1 MICFKHSI
9 LIFYF
14 FKNLIQI
21 LGYPDSKPKAEKG
34 DPGTDGKPGL
44 PGYNAG
50 NLIISTYETLY
61 KEKLKFIAQ
70 GGQGGPG
77 QEG

>member
-1 MICFKHSI
+1 
-9 LIFYF
+9 L
-14 FKNLIQI
+14 LQI
-21 LGYPDSKPKAEKG
+21 PGYPDGKIKAEKG
-34 DPGTDGKPGL
+34 DPGRDGKPGL

-50 NLIISTYETLY
+50 NLIISTHEILY
-61 KEKLKFIAQ
+61 KEKLKFLAQ